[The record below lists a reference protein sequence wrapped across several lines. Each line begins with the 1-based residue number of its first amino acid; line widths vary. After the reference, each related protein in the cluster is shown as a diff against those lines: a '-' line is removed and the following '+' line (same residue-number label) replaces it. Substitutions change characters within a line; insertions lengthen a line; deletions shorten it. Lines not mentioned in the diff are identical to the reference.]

1 MLQFAKG
8 VPEHSEAKMWDLL
21 CIEIDFNTTL
31 KHVKLLNYRDL
42 AKVAAIFP
50 VIYKGN
56 SVSGAVDACLELL
69 ATFAF
74 VRYQNDNN
82 LIFSFSSHK

>member
-8 VPEHSEAKMWDLL
+8 VPEHSEAKTWDLL
-21 CIEIDFNTTL
+21 RIEIDFNTAL
-31 KHVKLLNYRDL
+31 KHVELLNYRDL

-56 SVSGAVDACLELL
+56 SVSEAVDACLELL
-69 ATFAF
+69 AAFTF
-74 VRYQNDNN
+74 VRDQNDNN
-82 LIFSFSSHK
+82 SIFLFSSHK